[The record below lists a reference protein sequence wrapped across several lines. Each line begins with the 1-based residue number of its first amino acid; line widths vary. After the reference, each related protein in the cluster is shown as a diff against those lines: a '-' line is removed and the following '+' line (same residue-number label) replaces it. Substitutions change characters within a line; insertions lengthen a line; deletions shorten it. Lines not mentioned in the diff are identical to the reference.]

1 MLGARTSVHPMS
13 DVTELLDKARAGD
26 DRAWE
31 QAVAL
36 VYDDL
41 KRIARGVLSADGQ
54 ATLNPTALV
63 HECYLRLERSGA
75 DAVQNR
81 AHFLALAA
89 RAMRQLMLNHARD
102 RIAGKRG
109 GGAVHTGLNEDADAV
124 ATEARHLIDID
135 SALTRLEAENATW
148 VRVVECR
155 VFAGLTEQ
163 ETADAIGE
171 SLRTTQRL
179 WADARARLAVL
190 LAD

>member
-1 MLGARTSVHPMS
+1 MS
-13 DVTELLDKARAGD
+13 QVTELLDRARAGD
-26 DRAWE
+26 DAAWE

-41 KRIARGVLSADGQ
+41 KRIARGVLAGGQ
-54 ATLNPTALV
+54 GTLNPTALV
-63 HECYLRLERSGA
+63 HECYLRLDRAGA
-75 DAVQNR
+75 EGVQNR

-102 RIAGKRG
+102 RLAEKRG
-109 GGAVHTGLNEDADAV
+109 GGAAHTDLDERSDAV

-135 SALTRLEAENATW
+135 SALTRLEAENPRW

-155 VFAGLTEQ
+155 VFAGMTEQ

-171 SLRTTQRL
+171 PLRSTQRL
-179 WADARARLAVL
+179 WADARARLAQL

>member
-1 MLGARTSVHPMS
+1 MS
-13 DVTELLDKARAGD
+13 QVTELLDKARAGD
-26 DRAWE
+26 AKAWE

-41 KRIARGVLSADGQ
+41 KRIARGVLSGGAG

-63 HECYLRLERSGA
+63 HECYLRLERGGA
-75 DAVQNR
+75 EAVQNR

-102 RIAGKRG
+102 RLAEKRG
-109 GGAVHTGLNEDADAV
+109 GGAVHTDIDGGSDAV
-124 ATEARHLIDID
+124 ATEARHLLDID
-135 SALTRLEAENATW
+135 SALNQLERESPVM

-171 SLRTTQRL
+171 PLRSMQRL
-179 WADARARLAVL
+179 WANARGRLAEL
-190 LAD
+190 LAA

>member
-1 MLGARTSVHPMS
+1 MS
-13 DVTELLDKARAGD
+13 QVTELLDKARAGD
-26 DRAWE
+26 QAAWT

-41 KRIARGVLSADGQ
+41 KRIARGVLAGGQ
-54 ATLNPTALV
+54 GTLNPTALV
-63 HECYLRLERSGA
+63 HECYLRLDRAGA

-102 RIAGKRG
+102 RLAEKRG
-109 GGAVHTGLNEDADAV
+109 GGAAHTGLDGSADAV
-124 ATEARHLIDID
+124 APEARHLIDID
-135 SALTRLEAENATW
+135 SALTRLESEHATW

-163 ETADAIGE
+163 ETADALGE
-171 SLRTTQRL
+171 SLRSTQRL
-179 WADARARLAVL
+179 WAEARARLAVL